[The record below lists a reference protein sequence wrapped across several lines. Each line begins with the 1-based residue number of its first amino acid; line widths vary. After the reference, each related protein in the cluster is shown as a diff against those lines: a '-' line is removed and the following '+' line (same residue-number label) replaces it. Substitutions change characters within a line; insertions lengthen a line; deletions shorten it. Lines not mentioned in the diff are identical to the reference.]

1 MIRLQRIGRTNDP
14 SFRLVVLEKAR
25 AAKSNRILEQVG
37 TYNPRTKAFAA
48 NIERIKARKAQGAQL
63 SPSLMNLLIEKGLM
77 EGKKTNVLPKK
88 TKQVKK
94 EVVPA
99 APAATFAPSTNASSE
114 AGAAGATDSPAE
126 SVLPADEAVVV
137 GALHTDAV
145 PAEEKKEEAPVA

>member
-1 MIRLQRIGRTNDP
+1 MLMIRLQRIGRTNDP
-14 SFRLVVLEKAR
+14 SFRIVVLEKAR
-25 AAKSNRILEQVG
+25 AAKTGRITEQVG

-48 NIERIKARKAQGAQL
+48 DIERIKARRAHGAQI

-88 TKQVKK
+88 TRQVK
-94 EVVPA
+94 EEPA
-99 APAATFAPSTNASSE
+99 APVAKAAPSAEAPSE
-114 AGAAGATDSPAE
+114 AEVAAAA
-126 SVLPADEAVVV
+126 